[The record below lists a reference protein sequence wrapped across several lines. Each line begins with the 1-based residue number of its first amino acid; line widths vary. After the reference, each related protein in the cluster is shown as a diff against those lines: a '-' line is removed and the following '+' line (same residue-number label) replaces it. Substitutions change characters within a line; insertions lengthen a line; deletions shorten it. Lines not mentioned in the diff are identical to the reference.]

1 MAFRWSLIFAPI
13 ALAATIQM
21 SSAAQIGY
29 PLPEDS
35 LEVNGVHQT
44 KTSHVVVHAPHAK
57 PLPNTGL
64 HPHAAEGLER
74 RYSGTPVDVLRYH
87 NDNYPTGWNQSET
100 DLTPTTVHSS
110 SFGLLQTLTV
120 DGNVH
125 AQPLIVSNFK
135 MKDKA
140 LHNVLIVVTG
150 HNTVYAFDAQNYSI
164 LWQRNLGASQ
174 STNDVGC
181 GDINPEYG
189 ISSTPVIIRSDATT
203 ATIYLVSATEP
214 AQFSFHTTI
223 YALNLFNGK
232 NVMKPR
238 EIAPKANLGKGN
250 ALHFDPQ
257 NQWNRASLAY
267 SNGSIYVGVGSHCD
281 NNAGNISGWLLRYD
295 ASDLKLLNSFNTIEQ
310 PEGYELSSVWMSG
323 YSPAISPDG
332 SKVYAVTG
340 NGAFNL
346 NKKRTNYGES
356 VIGLS
361 NDLDKT
367 TTDYFTP
374 NNYQDL
380 NDGDTDFGS
389 GGAMLIP
396 SVTGQTAP
404 PLLVAEGK
412 ASEIYLLDSTHLGGL
427 QGNGST
433 APQPLQQLGGAS
445 CWCGPAYYVGPSGG
459 VVFYQGNG
467 DVLKSY
473 SVATGST
480 PSLTQVHQGTSGG
493 GFGGSFPVV
502 SSNGLT
508 AHTGVVWVLH
518 RDTNMQLEAYDAE
531 SLGAPIFAAN
541 SGNWSG
547 NRGDFSNPLVA
558 NGRVYSPA
566 YKSVAVFG
574 LTQ

>member
-1 MAFRWSLIFAPI
+1 MAFRWSLILAPV
-13 ALAATIQM
+13 ALAAAIQM

-29 PLPEDS
+29 PLPEGS
-35 LEVNGVHQT
+35 LEVNGVHQELT
-44 KTSHVVVHAPHAK
+44 RHVVVHAPHAK
-57 PLPNTGL
+57 PLPDKGI
-64 HPHAAEGLER
+64 HPHAAQGLER

-100 DLTPTTVHSS
+100 DLTPTTVHSA
-110 SFGLLQTLTV
+110 SFGLLQTLVV

-135 MKDKA
+135 MKDHQ

-150 HNTVYAFDAQNYSI
+150 HDTIYAFDAQTYQV
-164 LWQRNLGASQ
+164 LWQRSLGTSQ
-174 STNDVGC
+174 STGDVGC
-181 GDINPEYG
+181 GDIVPEYG
-189 ISSTPVIIRSDATT
+189 ISSTPVIIRSDADT
-203 ATIYLVSATEP
+203 ATIYLVAATEP
-214 AQFSFHTTI
+214 AHNSFHTQI
-223 YALNLFNGK
+223 FALNLLNGK

-238 EIAPKANLGKGN
+238 EIDPRAKIVKGGT
-250 ALHFDPQ
+250 LHFNPQ

-281 NNAGNISGWLLRYD
+281 NRADEISGWMLRYD
-295 ASDLKLLNSFNTIEQ
+295 ATNLNLLNAFNTIERS
-310 PEGYELSSVWMSG
+310 EGYELSSIWMSG

-332 SKVYAVTG
+332 GKVYAVTG

-346 NKKRTNYGES
+346 TKKGTNYGES

-361 NDLDKT
+361 NDLNKAT
-367 TTDYFTP
+367 VDYFTP

-380 NDGDTDFGS
+380 NGGDTDFGS

-396 SVTGQTAP
+396 TVSGQSAP

-412 ASEIYLLDSTHLGGL
+412 ASQIYLLDSTHLGGL
-427 QGNGST
+427 QGDGSA
-433 APQPLQQLGGAS
+433 APQPLQQLGGSS
-445 CWCGPAYYVGPSGG
+445 CWCGPAYYVGPTGG
-459 VVFYQGNG
+459 VVFYQGW

-473 SVATGST
+473 AVATGST
-480 PSLTQVHQGTSGG
+480 PSLTETHDGTVGS

-502 SSNGLT
+502 SSNGAT

-518 RDTNMQLEAYDAE
+518 RDTNQQLEAYDAE
-531 SLGAPIFAAN
+531 SLGDPIFAAN
-541 SGNWSG
+541 SGKWSG
-547 NRGDFSNPLVA
+547 DRGDFSSPLVA

-574 LTQ
+574 LTD

>member
-1 MAFRWSLIFAPI
+1 MAFRWSLIFAPV

-21 SSAAQIGY
+21 SLAAQIGF

-35 LEVNGVHQT
+35 TEVNGVHQEMAT
-44 KTSHVVVHAPHAK
+44 HHLVPAPHAK
-57 PLPNTGL
+57 PLPDTGL
-64 HPHAAEGLER
+64 HPHAAQGLLR
-74 RYSGTPVDVLRYH
+74 RYSGSPIDVTRYH
-87 NDNYPTGWNQSET
+87 NDNYPTGWNPSET
-100 DLTPTTVHSS
+100 DLTPTTVHSA
-110 SFGLLQTLTV
+110 SFGLLTTLTV

-135 MKDKA
+135 MKDRQ
-140 LHNVLIVVTG
+140 LHNVLVVVTG
-150 HNTVYAFDAQNYSI
+150 HDTVYAFDAQTYQV
-164 LWQRNLGASQ
+164 LWQRSLGKSQ
-174 STNDVGC
+174 STGDVGC

-203 ATIYLVSATEP
+203 ATIYLVAATEP
-214 AQFSFHTTI
+214 AHLSFHTQI
-223 YALNLFNGK
+223 FALDLKTGK

-238 EIAPKANLGKGN
+238 EINPKVKIVKGGV
-250 ALHFDPQ
+250 LHFNPQ

-267 SNGSIYVGVGSHCD
+267 ANGSIYVGVGSHCD
-281 NNAGNISGWLLRYD
+281 NNAGNISGWMLRYD
-295 ASDLKLLNSFNTIEQ
+295 ASTLDLTAQFNTIEQ
-310 PEGYELSSVWMSG
+310 KENYELSSIWMSG

-346 NKKRTNYGES
+346 KTKGTNYGES
-356 VIGLS
+356 VLGLS
-361 NDLDKT
+361 SDLNKT
-367 TTDYFTP
+367 AVDYFTP
-374 NNYQDL
+374 NNYNSL
-380 NDGDTDFGS
+380 NGSDADFGS

-396 SVTGQTAP
+396 TVSGQTAP

-412 ASEIYLLDSTHLGGL
+412 DSKIFLLDSTHLGGL
-427 QGNGST
+427 QGNGTSGS
-433 APQPLQQLGGAS
+433 QPLQIVGGSS
-445 CWCGPAYYVGPSGG
+445 CWCGPAYYVGSNG
-459 VVFYQGNG
+459 VGTVFYQDW

-473 SVATGST
+473 TVGTGST
-480 PSLTQVHQGTSGG
+480 PSLTQAHAGTVGS

-502 SSNGLT
+502 SSNGTT

-518 RDTNMQLEAYDAE
+518 RDTHMQLEAYDAE
-531 SLGAPIFAAN
+531 TLGAPIFAAN

-547 NRGDFSNPLVA
+547 DRGDFSSPLVA

-574 LTQ
+574 LTD